1 MSQGHANAVLR
12 VLEGKTLAYTVTV
25 HKPDGKKI
33 EFQTDAKPFVKFDDD
48 TRRDWIMVTGKDYSN
63 SQIMEWERGMILLVE
78 KNPDAVVSPS

>member
-1 MSQGHANAVLR
+1 MGQAQVNQVLR
-12 VLEGKTLAYTVTV
+12 VLEGKALAYTVTV
-25 HKPDGKKI
+25 HKPDGKRV
-33 EFQTDAKPFVKFDDD
+33 EFQAEAKPFVKFDDD